1 MEHRDD
7 DAVLDIRRTGQ
18 MGGRTVIAHHGLI
31 SGPDFGPDWI
41 DAAERHGIDLLSIA
55 RPGYAGSPAVPLESV
70 AGWAP
75 IVAGLTAQLGIVE
88 FDVLGISAGAP
99 YAYALAAGL
108 PERVGRVAIL
118 SGVPRVTEA
127 PILEAYSADAQAAYE
142 QYRTSSIDEIAAFY
156 AATLTARSAELPEDS
171 PWQEGLRASLA
182 HGGLGPGR
190 EAHLQI
196 VDWGFDQAAVEAP
209 TRLWHAEGDDMVPF
223 EAAAQMPALMPDAEL
238 VVQSDPSHLPSAATV
253 EAAFAFLTSG

>member
-1 MEHRDD
+1 MEHREG
-7 DAVLDIRRTGQ
+7 DAVLDLRRMGA

-41 DAAERHGIDLLSIA
+41 EAAERHGIELLSIA
-55 RPGYAGSPAVPLESV
+55 RPGYAGSPPAPLESV

-75 IVAGLTAQLGIVE
+75 IVEHLIERLGIVE

-127 PILEAYSADAQAAYE
+127 PILEAYSADARAAYE
-142 QYRTSSIDEIAAFY
+142 QYRTSPIEEIAAFY
-156 AATLTARSAELPEDS
+156 ATTLTARSAELPKDS

-196 VDWGFDQAAVEAP
+196 TDWGFDQSAVTAP

-238 VVQSDPSHLPSAATV
+238 LVQQAPGHLPSAATID
-253 EAAFAFLTSG
+253 AALEFLASL